1 MPFETRRIMF
11 NYAELKEALFSYGK
25 KYNMSFPEG
34 EIIKVSDSNPK
45 EYAFNPLNKFREG
58 GSEKSLPFIVS
69 FILPTNNEYKYIN
82 LPTDFMIGA
91 LVEYCLD
98 HKIMMRR
105 DSFKM
110 VEIIE
115 FGIVLEMTDKLNE
128 ENIKNISLSF
138 DE

>member
-11 NYAELKEALFSYGK
+11 NYAELKEALLVYGQ
-25 KYNMSFPEG
+25 KYNMSFPDG
-34 EIIKVSDSNPK
+34 EIIKVTDSNPK
-45 EYAFNPLNKFREG
+45 EYAFNRINKFRESG
-58 GSEKSLPFIVS
+58 PDKSLPLIVT
-69 FILPTNNEYKYIN
+69 FILPVNSEHKYIN
-82 LPTDFMIGA
+82 LPTDFIVGA

-110 VEIIE
+110 VEVIE
-115 FGIVLEMTDKLNE
+115 FGIVLEMTDKPNE